1 MSNSAVEEKP
11 PVQGEEVKPSL
22 APRVFYPAGGI
33 VLLVVLLA
41 VAMPERMSGWLTKAS
56 DTVVG
61 GVGWYYVLITFGFVV
76 FCGWLAFSRY
86 GEIKLGKDDDEPEY
100 GMVSWFA
107 MLFSAGMGI
116 GLMFWGVAE
125 PLNHY
130 DNPPPGTEG
139 SAGELATAAMGR
151 TFLHWGLHAWAIYVV
166 VGLAVAYAV
175 HRRGLPVSMRW
186 ALEPLFGDR
195 VKGVLGDVID
205 VVAIVGTLFGVATSL
220 GFGVS
225 QLGAGIEFLGW
236 GSNSPWLQVA
246 LIAGI
251 TVIATASVASG
262 LGTGIKW
269 LSNINLGLAG
279 FLLVFVIFAGPTLFL
294 FRESVSATGYYL
306 QNFLSMSFDTL
317 PYQGDAG
324 EGWLGDWT
332 TYYWGWWMSWS
343 PFVGIFI
350 ARISRG
356 RTVREFIG
364 GVLLV
369 PTALTMLWFVAL
381 GGTALFR
388 EVMGEGGLVD
398 PENGVSTD
406 IALFQMLEN
415 LPGGPVLA
423 GLALLMI
430 VVFFVTSSDSGSF
443 VVDMIATGGSPN
455 PPLWS
460 RIFWAVLEGA
470 IAAALIIAGT
480 AGDDPQG
487 GLAALQTMAIL
498 VAAPFTIVMILSC
511 VALVKSLREEHI
523 EKLRLER
530 QVLRREIALETAEAM
545 RSGGFEMSGAS
556 PKTRSASRWRGRES
570 ETDET

>member
-1 MSNSAVEEKP
+1 MSTTEEARTTD
-11 PVQGEEVKPSL
+11 GEKVSPKL
-22 APRVFYPAGGI
+22 APRVFGPAAAIVSVVVLLGI
-33 VLLVVLLA
+33 VL
-41 VAMPERMSGWLTKAS
+41 PEQMSSWITTAN

-61 GVGWYYVLITFGFVV
+61 TLGWYYVLITFGFVV
-76 FCGWLAFSRY
+76 FCAWLAFSRF
-86 GEIKLGKDDDEPEY
+86 GDIKLGKDEEGPEF
-100 GMVSWFA
+100 GIFSWFA

-125 PLNHY
+125 PLNHFN
-130 DNPPPGTEG
+130 NPPPGTEG
-139 SAGELATAAMGR
+139 SPGELATAAMGR
-151 TFLHWGLHAWAIYVV
+151 TFLHWGVHAWAIYVV

-175 HRRGLPVSMRW
+175 HRRGLPVSVRW
-186 ALEPLFGDR
+186 ALEPLLGDR
-195 VKGVLGDVID
+195 VKGWLGDVID
-205 VVAIVGTLFGVATSL
+205 VLAIVGTLFGVATSL

-225 QLGAGIEFLGW
+225 QVGAGLEFLGYFD
-236 GSNSPWLQVA
+236 NSTTLQVI
-246 LIAGI
+246 LILGI

-279 FLLVFVIFAGPTLFL
+279 FLLVFVLIAGPTLFL
-294 FRESVSATGYYL
+294 FRESVAATGYYL
-306 QNFLSMSFDTL
+306 QNFLRLSFDTM
-317 PYQGDAG
+317 PYEGEAG
-324 EGWLGDWT
+324 SSWLGGWT

-369 PTALTMLWFVAL
+369 PTMLTMLWFVAL
-381 GGTALFR
+381 GGTALYQ
-388 EVMGEGGLVD
+388 EVMGNGGLID
-398 PENGVSTD
+398 PEAGVSTD
-406 IALFQMLEN
+406 TALFEMLDL
-415 LPGGPVLA
+415 LPGGAVLS

-443 VVDMIATGGSPN
+443 VVDMISTGGSPN

-460 RIFWAVLEGA
+460 RVFWAILEGA

-480 AGDDPQG
+480 ASGDPQG

-498 VAAPFTIVMILSC
+498 VAAPFTIVMILAC
-511 VALVKSLREEHI
+511 FALVRSLAEEHR

-530 QVLRREIALETAEAM
+530 AVLRREIAQETAEALSSGKYDYVQSSSHESEQ
-545 RSGGFEMSGAS
+545 SGG
-556 PKTRSASRWRGRES
+556 RRRGRRPKS
-570 ETDET
+570 ER

>member
-1 MSNSAVEEKP
+1 MSNSVIEDKRPA
-11 PVQGEEVKPSL
+11 QGEDVSPSL
-22 APRVFYPAGGI
+22 APRVFYPAAAI
-33 VLLVVLLA
+33 VLLVVGLA
-41 VAMPERMSGWLTKAS
+41 VLMPERMSNWLGTAS

-61 GVGWYYVLITFGFVV
+61 GLGWYYVLITFGFVV

-86 GEIKLGKDDDEPEY
+86 GEIKLGKDDDEPEF
-100 GMVSWFA
+100 GMISWFA

-125 PLNHY
+125 PLNHF

-151 TFLHWGLHAWAIYVV
+151 TFLHWGVHAWAIYVV

-175 HRRGLPVSMRW
+175 HRRGLPVSVRW
-186 ALEPLFGDR
+186 ALEPIFGDR
-195 VKGVLGDVID
+195 VKGALGDVID
-205 VVAIVGTLFGVATSL
+205 VIAIVGTLFGVATSL

-225 QLGAGIEFLGW
+225 QVGAGIEFMGW
-236 GSNSPWLQVA
+236 GTNSSWLQVG

-269 LSNINLGLAG
+269 LSNINLGLAA
-279 FLLVFVIFAGPTLFL
+279 FLLVFVIIVGPTLFI

-317 PYQGDAG
+317 PYQGDDGAT
-324 EGWLGDWT
+324 WLGNWT

-369 PTALTMLWFVAL
+369 PTLLTMLWFAAL

-388 EVMGEGGLVD
+388 EVMGEGGLID

-406 IALFQMLEN
+406 TALFQMLEF
-415 LPGGPVLA
+415 LPGGAVLG

-498 VAAPFTIVMILSC
+498 VAAPFTVVMVLSC
-511 VALVKSLREEHI
+511 FALVKSLRAEHI

-530 QVLRREIALETAEAM
+530 EVLRREIALETAEAM
-545 RSGGFEMSGAS
+545 QRGEYEMAGSDSEA
-556 PKTRSASRWRGRES
+556 PRRKRFGRKSES
-570 ETDET
+570 

>member
-1 MSNSAVEEKP
+1 MSNSVVEEAP
-11 PVQGEEVKPSL
+11 PVKGEEVTPSL
-22 APRVFYPAGGI
+22 APRVFYPAAAI
-33 VLLVVLLA
+33 VLTVVVLA
-41 VAMPERMSGWLTKAS
+41 IAMPARMSGWLGTAS

-86 GEIKLGKDDDEPEY
+86 GEIKLGKDDDDPEF
-100 GMVSWFA
+100 GVMSWFA

-125 PLNHY
+125 PLNHF

-139 SAGELATAAMGR
+139 SAGELATASMGR
-151 TFLHWGLHAWAIYVV
+151 TFLHWGVHAWAIYVV

-175 HRRGLPVSMRW
+175 HRRGLPVSVRW

-225 QLGAGIEFLGW
+225 QVGAGIEFMGW
-236 GSNSPWLQVA
+236 GTNSAWLQVG
-246 LIAGI
+246 LIASI
-251 TVIATASVASG
+251 TVVATASVASG

-269 LSNINLGLAG
+269 LSNINLGLAA
-279 FLLVFVIFAGPTLFL
+279 FLLVFVIVVGPTLFI
-294 FRESVSATGYYL
+294 FRESVAATGYYL
-306 QNFLSMSFDTL
+306 QNFLRLSFDTL
-317 PYQGDAG
+317 PYQGS
-324 EGWLGDWT
+324 EGATWLGNWT

-369 PTALTMLWFVAL
+369 PTLLTMLWFAAL
-381 GGTALFR
+381 GGAALFR
-388 EVMGEGGLVD
+388 EVMGEGGLID

-406 IALFQMLEN
+406 TALFQMLDF
-415 LPGGPVLA
+415 LPGGAVLG

-430 VVFFVTSSDSGSF
+430 IVFFVTSSDSGSF

-455 PPLWS
+455 PPMWS

-498 VAAPFTIVMILSC
+498 VAAPFTVVMILSC
-511 VALVKSLREEHI
+511 VALVKALREEHI

-530 QVLRREIALETAEAM
+530 QVLRREIAYETAEAM
-545 RSGGFEMSGAS
+545 RNGEYEMADADPAS
-556 PKTRSASRWRGRES
+556 ARDKSES
-570 ETDET
+570 

>member
-1 MSNSAVEEKP
+1 MS
-11 PVQGEEVKPSL
+11 PSL
-22 APRVFYPAGGI
+22 APRVFYPAAAI
-33 VLLVVLLA
+33 VLTVVALA
-41 VAMPERMSGWLTKAS
+41 IVMPARMSGWLGTAS

-76 FCGWLAFSRY
+76 FCGWLAFSRF
-86 GEIKLGKDDDEPEY
+86 GDIKLGKDDDDPEF

-125 PLNHY
+125 PLNHF

-139 SAGELATAAMGR
+139 SPGELATASMGR
-151 TFLHWGLHAWAIYVV
+151 TFLHWGVHAWAIYVV
-166 VGLAVAYAV
+166 VGLSVAYAV
-175 HRRGLPVSMRW
+175 HRRGLPVSVRW

-225 QLGAGIEFLGW
+225 QVGAGIEFMGW
-236 GSNSPWLQVA
+236 GTNSPWLQVG

-279 FLLVFVIFAGPTLFL
+279 FLLLFVIIAGPTLFL
-294 FRESVSATGYYL
+294 FRESVTATGYYL
-306 QNFLSMSFDTL
+306 QNFLRMSFETL
-317 PYQGDAG
+317 PYQGDDG
-324 EGWLGDWT
+324 ETWLGNWT
-332 TYYWGWWMSWS
+332 TYYWGWWISWS

-369 PTALTMLWFVAL
+369 PTMLTMLWFVAL
-381 GGTALFR
+381 GGTALYR
-388 EVMGEGGLVD
+388 EVMGDGGLID
-398 PENGVSTD
+398 PNNGVSTD
-406 IALFQMLEN
+406 TALFQMLEN
-415 LPGGPVLA
+415 LPGGPVLS

-455 PPLWS
+455 PPMWS
-460 RIFWAVLEGA
+460 RVFWAVLEGA

-498 VAAPFTIVMILSC
+498 VAAPFTLVMILSC
-511 VALVKSLREEHI
+511 VALVKALREEHI
-523 EKLRLER
+523 EKLRLEQ

-545 RSGGFEMSGAS
+545 RSGEFEMAS
-556 PKTRSASRWRGRES
+556 ADAEPARRKRFGRKSES
-570 ETDET
+570 

>member
-1 MSNSAVEEKP
+1 MSNSVIEESP
-11 PVQGEEVKPSL
+11 PVKGEEVSPSL
-22 APRVFYPAGGI
+22 SPRVFYPAGGI
-33 VLLVVLLA
+33 VLLVVVLA
-41 VAMPERMSGWLTKAS
+41 IALPSQMSAWLTTAS
-56 DTVVG
+56 QTVVG
-61 GVGWYYVLITFGFVV
+61 AVGWYYVLITFGFVI
-76 FCGWLAFSRY
+76 FCGWLAFSRF
-86 GEIKLGKDDDEPEY
+86 GEIKLGKDEEGPEF
-100 GMVSWFA
+100 GIFSWFA

-125 PLNHY
+125 PLNHFN
-130 DNPPPGTEG
+130 NPPPGTEG
-139 SAGELATAAMGR
+139 TQGELATAAMGR
-151 TFLHWGLHAWAIYVV
+151 TFLHWGVHAWAIYVV

-175 HRRGLPVSMRW
+175 HRRGLPVSVRW

-195 VKGVLGDVID
+195 VKGTLGDVID
-205 VVAIVGTLFGVATSL
+205 VIAIVGTLFGVATSL

-236 GSNSPWLQVA
+236 GSNSSWLQVA
-246 LIAGI
+246 LIGGI
-251 TVIATASVASG
+251 TVLATASVASG

-279 FLLVFVIFAGPTLFL
+279 FLLVFVIVVGPTLFL
-294 FRESVSATGYYL
+294 FRESVAATGYYL

-317 PYQGDAG
+317 PYQGNEG
-324 EGWLGDWT
+324 EEWLGGWT

-369 PTALTMLWFVAL
+369 PTMLTMLWFVAL
-381 GGTALFR
+381 GGTALYR
-388 EVMGEGGLVD
+388 EVMGGGGLID

-406 IALFQMLEN
+406 TALFQLLEL
-415 LPGGPVLA
+415 LPGGAVLA

-455 PPLWS
+455 PPMWS
-460 RIFWAVLEGA
+460 RVFWAVLEGA

-480 AGDDPQG
+480 AGGDPQG

-498 VAAPFTIVMILSC
+498 VAAPFTVVMILSC
-511 VALVKSLREEHI
+511 VALVKVLRAEHI

-530 QVLRREIALETAEAM
+530 QVLRREIAIETAEAM
-545 RSGGFEMSGAS
+545 RNGEYDMAGMDAEPTGRKRSG
-556 PKTRSASRWRGRES
+556 RSSKERS
-570 ETDET
+570 

>member
-1 MSNSAVEEKP
+1 MSNSGIEDKP
-11 PVQGEEVKPSL
+11 PVEGEKVSPSL

-33 VLLVVLLA
+33 VLLVVILA
-41 VAMPERMSGWLTKAS
+41 IALPEQMSSWLTTAS
-56 DTVVG
+56 QTVVG
-61 GVGWYYVLITFGFVV
+61 TVGWYYVLITFGFVV
-76 FCGWLAFSRY
+76 FCGWLAFSRF
-86 GEIKLGKDDDEPEY
+86 GEIKLGKDDDDPEF
-100 GMVSWFA
+100 GILSWFA

-125 PLNHY
+125 PLNHF

-151 TFLHWGLHAWAIYVV
+151 TFLHWGVHAWAIYVV

-175 HRRGLPVSMRW
+175 HRRGLPVSVRW
-186 ALEPLFGDR
+186 ALEPIFGDR
-195 VKGVLGDVID
+195 VKGTLGDVID
-205 VVAIVGTLFGVATSL
+205 VIAIVGTLFGVATSL

-225 QLGAGIEFLGW
+225 QVGAGIEFLGW
-236 GSNSPWLQVA
+236 GTNSSWLQVF
-246 LIAGI
+246 LILGI
-251 TVIATASVASG
+251 TVLATASVASG

-279 FLLVFVIFAGPTLFL
+279 GLLIFVIVAGPTLFL
-294 FRESVSATGYYL
+294 LRESVAATGYYL
-306 QNFLSMSFDTL
+306 QNFLSMSFETL
-317 PYQGDAG
+317 PYQGSEG
-324 EGWLGDWT
+324 EEWLGGWT

-369 PTALTMLWFVAL
+369 PTLLTMLWFVAL
-381 GGTALFR
+381 GGTALFT
-388 EVMGEGGLVD
+388 EVMGEGGLID

-406 IALFQMLEN
+406 TALFQMLEL
-415 LPGGPVLA
+415 LPGGAFLA

-430 VVFFVTSSDSGSF
+430 VIFFVTSSDSGSF

-455 PPLWS
+455 PPMWS
-460 RIFWAVLEGA
+460 RVFWAILEGA

-480 AGDDPQG
+480 AGGNPQG
-487 GLAALQTMAIL
+487 GLEALQTMAIL
-498 VAAPFTIVMILSC
+498 VAAPFTVVMSLAC
-511 VALVKSLREEHI
+511 FAVVKSLRAEHI

-530 QVLRREIALETAEAM
+530 EVLRREIALEAAEAM
-545 RSGGFEMSGAS
+545 SKGTYDDTEQAGSRKSRRSRRKSSTATKE
-556 PKTRSASRWRGRES
+556 
-570 ETDET
+570 

>member
-1 MSNSAVEEKP
+1 MSTTEEARTTD
-11 PVQGEEVKPSL
+11 GEKVTPKL
-22 APRVFYPAGGI
+22 APRVFGPAAAIVSIVVVLGI
-33 VLLVVLLA
+33 VL
-41 VAMPERMSGWLTKAS
+41 PEQMATWITTAN

-61 GVGWYYVLITFGFVV
+61 TLGWYYVLITFGFVV
-76 FCGWLAFSRY
+76 FCAWLAFSRF
-86 GEIKLGKDDDEPEY
+86 GDIKLGKDEEGPEF
-100 GMVSWFA
+100 GLLSWFA

-125 PLNHY
+125 PLNHFN
-130 DNPPPGTEG
+130 NPPPGTEG

-151 TFLHWGLHAWAIYVV
+151 TFLHWGVHAWAIYVV

-175 HRRGLPVSMRW
+175 HRRGLPVSVRW
-186 ALEPLFGDR
+186 ALEPLLGDR
-195 VKGVLGDVID
+195 VKGWLGDLID
-205 VVAIVGTLFGVATSL
+205 VLAIVGTLFGVATSL

-225 QLGAGIEFLGW
+225 QVGAGLEFLGYFD
-236 GSNSPWLQVA
+236 NTTTLQVI
-246 LIAGI
+246 LILGI

-269 LSNINLGLAG
+269 LSNINLGLAA
-279 FLLVFVIFAGPTLFL
+279 FLLAFVIIAGPTLFI
-294 FRESVSATGYYL
+294 FREAVAATGYYL
-306 QNFLSMSFDTL
+306 QNFLRLSFDTM
-317 PYQGDAG
+317 PYEGEAG
-324 EGWLGDWT
+324 ESWLGGWT

-369 PTALTMLWFVAL
+369 PTLLTMVWFVAL
-381 GGTALFR
+381 GGTALHQ
-388 EVMGEGGLVD
+388 EVMGSGGIID
-398 PENGVSTD
+398 PQDGVTTD
-406 IALFQMLEN
+406 TALFQMLD
-415 LPGGPVLA
+415 LVPGGAVLS

-443 VVDMIATGGSPN
+443 VVDMISTGGSPN

-460 RIFWAVLEGA
+460 RVFWAILEGA

-480 AGDDPQG
+480 ASGNPQG

-498 VAAPFTIVMILSC
+498 VAAPFTVVMIMSC
-511 VALVKSLREEHI
+511 FALVKSLREEHR

-530 QVLRREIALETAEAM
+530 AVLRREIAQEAAEALSSGKYDTVGSGSSPS
-545 RSGGFEMSGAS
+545 RSSSGNGRRFGRRN
-556 PKTRSASRWRGRES
+556 RS
-570 ETDET
+570 

>member
-1 MSNSAVEEKP
+1 MSNSVVEEAP
-11 PVQGEEVKPSL
+11 PVKGEDVTPSL
-22 APRVFYPAGGI
+22 APRVFYPAAAI
-33 VLLVVLLA
+33 VLTVVGLA
-41 VAMPERMSGWLTKAS
+41 IAMPARMSGWLGTAS
-56 DTVVG
+56 STVVG
-61 GVGWYYVLITFGFVV
+61 GVGWYYVLITFGFVI

-86 GEIKLGKDDDEPEY
+86 GDIKLGKDDDKPEF

-125 PLNHY
+125 PLNHF

-139 SAGELATAAMGR
+139 SAGELATASMGR
-151 TFLHWGLHAWAIYVV
+151 TFLHWGVHAWAIYVV

-175 HRRGLPVSMRW
+175 HRRGLPVSVRW
-186 ALEPLFGDR
+186 ALEPIFGDR

-205 VVAIVGTLFGVATSL
+205 VIAIVGTLFGVATSL

-225 QLGAGIEFLGW
+225 QVGAGIEFMGW
-236 GSNSPWLQVA
+236 GTNSAWLQVG
-246 LIAGI
+246 LIAAI

-269 LSNINLGLAG
+269 LSNINLGLAA
-279 FLLVFVIFAGPTLFL
+279 FLLVFVIVVGPTLFI

-317 PYQGDAG
+317 PYQGDDG
-324 EGWLGDWT
+324 ETWLGNWT

-369 PTALTMLWFVAL
+369 PTLLTMLWFAAL

-388 EVMGEGGLVD
+388 EVMGQGGLID

-406 IALFQMLEN
+406 TALFQMLEF
-415 LPGGPVLA
+415 LPGGAVLG

-498 VAAPFTIVMILSC
+498 VAAPFTVVMILSC
-511 VALVKSLREEHI
+511 VALVKALREEHI

-530 QVLRREIALETAEAM
+530 QVLRREIAYETAEAM
-545 RSGGFEMSGAS
+545 RNGEYEMAGADAEPAPSKPSGGTSD
-556 PKTRSASRWRGRES
+556 R
-570 ETDET
+570 